1 MKAAQGFLMI
11 REKTKASES
20 RLVSICPDADI
31 IPEVEKT
38 AALYNMM
45 RIISGLAAGGNKGK
59 KEQYGKI

>member
-1 MKAAQGFLMI
+1 MI

-20 RLVSICPDADI
+20 RLVSICPGADI